1 MSKRYFHPGRWYD
14 TIAVSEG
21 AFWVCYLWCAQWSL
35 VHGRS
40 LPFLPATIV
49 LAATLLVIMS
59 RRSMRL
65 ALRRFRVRKRRT
77 EMLMHLML
85 PPLLLGP
92 LIWWLLE
99 RLVGELPGAQR
110 WTLAALLATAG
121 WAVFVISVL
130 IKRLIRH
137 YQDASPVS
145 DDEEH
150 PENRSQPPGAA

>member
-1 MSKRYFHPGRWYD
+1 MSKRYFHPERWYD

-35 VHGRS
+35 VNGQS
-40 LPFLPATIV
+40 TPFLPATIV
-49 LAATLLVIMS
+49 MAAVILAIVS

-110 WTLAALLATAG
+110 WTLAALLASAG

-137 YQDASPVS
+137 YQEASPTA
-145 DDEEH
+145 DEETTVEED
-150 PENRSQPPGAA
+150 PPPPGAA